1 MSKIDITCSDYIQQP
16 YVIASLFQ
24 SALLDDNDVIMESDV
39 VLQDTR
45 EPKIMNNGEKHQERR
60 RDIHARITLYD
71 SDHPFSCHFCLELM
85 SYNDTAMMTRV
96 MDYDITTMQ
105 VQIRNIRSDMERT
118 GKGKDVKTCNYLTQ
132 LPHVLQLEPCFT
144 CVLNLSKQKWEGYSS
159 SEELYDPSFAK
170 RNLHPVTTGVLKVI
184 DPHTMSEKQL
194 DQLLPELKLLFLA
207 IRYQSREYAKQLE
220 TLLKTSHVQIGRRL
234 ATALSQILNR
244 NLQIPEEGETIEMCE
259 SMDVLV
265 QGYKAEGRAEGRME
279 GVEYQNRID
288 TIKLL
293 KMNWT
298 LEQISDFV
306 ERSIE
311 EVESWAMESSLPY
324 RRS

>member
-1 MSKIDITCSDYIQQP
+1 MSKIDIACSDYIQQP

-24 SALLDDNDVIMESDV
+24 SALLDENDVIMESDV

-71 SDHPFSCHFCLELM
+71 SDHSFSCHFCLELM
-85 SYNDTAMMTRV
+85 SYNDTAMITRV

-170 RNLHPVTTGVLKVI
+170 RNLHPATTGVLKVI

-194 DQLLPELKLLFLA
+194 D
-207 IRYQSREYAKQLE
+207 

-244 NLQIPEEGETIEMCE
+244 NLKIPEEGETIEMCE
-259 SMDVLV
+259 SMEVLV
-265 QGYKAEGRAEGRME
+265 QGYIAEGDETRSRK
-279 GVEYQNRID
+279 D

-311 EVESWAMESSLPY
+311 EVESWAMESSLRY

>member
-71 SDHPFSCHFCLELM
+71 SDHSFSCHFCLELM
-85 SYNDTAMMTRV
+85 SYNDTAMITRV

-118 GKGKDVKTCNYLTQ
+118 GKVKDVKTCNYLTQ

-184 DPHTMSEKQL
+184 DPHTMSEKTVGYTVENITCTDRKKAGNSTFTDSEQ
-194 DQLLPELKLLFLA
+194 KLTDT
-207 IRYQSREYAKQLE
+207 R
-220 TLLKTSHVQIGRRL
+220 GRRDD
-234 ATALSQILNR
+234 R
-244 NLQIPEEGETIEMCE
+244 
-259 SMDVLV
+259 DV
-265 QGYKAEGRAEGRME
+265 
-279 GVEYQNRID
+279 
-288 TIKLL
+288 
-293 KMNWT
+293 
-298 LEQISDFV
+298 
-306 ERSIE
+306 
-311 EVESWAMESSLPY
+311 
-324 RRS
+324 

>member
-1 MSKIDITCSDYIQQP
+1 MGKTISYLIL
-16 YVIASLFQ
+16 SLIKQFHNTKVTG
-24 SALLDDNDVIMESDV
+24 DP
-39 VLQDTR
+39 VLQAEHTQ
-45 EPKIMNNGEKHQERR
+45 PQ
-60 RDIHARITLYD
+60 
-71 SDHPFSCHFCLELM
+71 
-85 SYNDTAMMTRV
+85 
-96 MDYDITTMQ
+96 
-105 VQIRNIRSDMERT
+105 RS

-170 RNLHPVTTGVLKVI
+170 RNLHPATTGMLKVI

-244 NLQIPEEGETIEMCE
+244 NLQIPEEGEKIEMCE

-265 QGYKAEGRAEGRME
+265 QGYRAE

-298 LEQISDFV
+298 LEQISAFV

>member
-24 SALLDDNDVIMESDV
+24 SALLDENDVIMESDV

-71 SDHPFSCHFCLELM
+71 SDHSFSCHFCLELM
-85 SYNDTAMMTRV
+85 SYNDTAMITRV

-144 CVLNLSKQKWEGYSS
+144 CVLNLSKQKWEGYRCW
-159 SEELYDPSFAK
+159 K
-170 RNLHPVTTGVLKVI
+170 H
-184 DPHTMSEKQL
+184 
-194 DQLLPELKLLFLA
+194 
-207 IRYQSREYAKQLE
+207 
-220 TLLKTSHVQIGRRL
+220 
-234 ATALSQILNR
+234 
-244 NLQIPEEGETIEMCE
+244 C
-259 SMDVLV
+259 
-265 QGYKAEGRAEGRME
+265 
-279 GVEYQNRID
+279 
-288 TIKLL
+288 
-293 KMNWT
+293 
-298 LEQISDFV
+298 
-306 ERSIE
+306 
-311 EVESWAMESSLPY
+311 
-324 RRS
+324 